1 MDSLIA
7 SLLKAGPAYILA
19 AVLLWI
25 LISDRKA
32 FREYRKERDVKIDSN
47 ADKLYELATDSVK
60 KDTEVLATL
69 EHVRRS
75 IERVIDKCGGDSR

>member
-32 FREYRKERDVKIDSN
+32 CREHLKERDAKIDAL
-47 ADKLYELATDSVK
+47 ADKLYEVALEGVK

-69 EHVRRS
+69 EQVRRDVDRLGAS
-75 IERVIDKCGGDSR
+75 GGPK